1 MKIFSLI
8 FLIYP
13 ILSKI
18 PENAFINLAE
28 LTQENFCG
36 RYILKLKSQE
46 YIFHNEGTYSII
58 ILIIGCFLTLYG
70 AYYNFFMIFESTLFL
85 YYIISMFISC
95 NEEKGETD
103 FRRNLLFI
111 LYFALITGVILFIV
125 YKLQIKL
132 INKNIYIKK
141 IFYGMFSGCFLCEII
156 FHFIYSFNN
165 EYNSDIYYIL
175 FPIIIVVAGLGTIF
189 IPDKIFSIP
198 CSVIS
203 GSFFIQL
210 SIDNLLNDPYEIKTV
225 EKILSLIAFIVIVII
240 SFIYQ
245 IYHLRRKKNELPS
258 FINEVQTTIK
268 KNLDI
273 SQSYSDP
280 QSLNNTNSMEMV
292 DKDNRDSYK
301 NNEGDTTQD
310 NNIIDD
316 QDG

>member
-1 MKIFSLI
+1 MKIFYLI
-8 FLIYP
+8 FSIYP

-28 LTQENFCG
+28 LTQENVCG
-36 RYILKLKSQE
+36 KYKLKLSSQE
-46 YIFHNEGTYSII
+46 YIFHKGGTYSII

-70 AYYNFFMIFESTLFL
+70 AYYNFFMIFESALFL

-95 NEEKGETD
+95 NEENGETD
-103 FRRNLLFI
+103 FRRNLLFA
-111 LYFALITGVILFIV
+111 LYFALITGVLLFII
-125 YKLQIKL
+125 YKSQIKL
-132 INKNIYIKK
+132 INKYIYIKK
-141 IFYGMFSGCFLCEII
+141 IFYGMFTGCFLCEII

-165 EYNSDIYYIL
+165 EYNQNIYYIL
-175 FPIIIVVAGLGTIF
+175 FPIMIVVSGLGTIF
-189 IPDKIFSIP
+189 IPDQIFSIP

-245 IYHLRRKKNELPS
+245 IYHLRGKKNELPS
-258 FINEVQTTIK
+258 FINEAQTTIK

-280 QSLNNTNSMEMV
+280 QNLNNTYSMEMV
-292 DKDNRDSYK
+292 DKDNRDHYK

>member
-1 MKIFSLI
+1 M
-8 FLIYP
+8 
-13 ILSKI
+13 
-18 PENAFINLAE
+18 
-28 LTQENFCG
+28 
-36 RYILKLKSQE
+36 
-46 YIFHNEGTYSII
+46 
-58 ILIIGCFLTLYG
+58 
-70 AYYNFFMIFESTLFL
+70 
-85 YYIISMFISC
+85 
-95 NEEKGETD
+95 
-103 FRRNLLFI
+103 
-111 LYFALITGVILFIV
+111 
-125 YKLQIKL
+125 
-132 INKNIYIKK
+132 
-141 IFYGMFSGCFLCEII
+141 
-156 FHFIYSFNN
+156 
-165 EYNSDIYYIL
+165 
-175 FPIIIVVAGLGTIF
+175 VAGLGTIF

-245 IYHLRRKKNELPS
+245 IYHLSRKKNELPS

-268 KNLDI
+268 KNSDI

-310 NNIIDD
+310 NNIIDN
-316 QDG
+316 